1 MNVYS
6 RSDSFQVECPRNI
19 AASPRTSGTCNDE
32 STHTDGFGITLIP
45 IETNNNIMRLF
56 GSNSFSGFDS
66 EARIVGMKR
75 KSSRLREYIL
85 EWYLCGATRFHCV
98 RPLWFRGET
107 VTNQGEGVLA
117 PNRTGDDQGGFD
129 IPQSGRFES
138 DVNVY
143 LTPPTRGRSS
153 VDGFVDHEV
162 GIVNLQN
169 MEKYNTRARSPN

>member
-1 MNVYS
+1 MNVYL

-32 STHTDGFGITLIP
+32 STHTDGFGITLVP

-56 GSNSFSGFDS
+56 GSNSFSGFDR
-66 EARIVGMKR
+66 EARVVGMKR

-85 EWYLCGATRFHCV
+85 ERYLCGATRFHCV

-129 IPQSGRFES
+129 VPQSGRFES

-143 LTPPTRGRSS
+143 LTPPTRGRCS

-162 GIVNLQN
+162 GIVHLQDMENSIYN
-169 MEKYNTRARSPN
+169 MISL